1 MDNMYVRYAKAINA
15 GERNI
20 DNLKGVM
27 RERVQ
32 AELDKIATE
41 KVEETPVASPGH
53 IPTTPESVQ
62 ANVPK

>member
-1 MDNMYVRYAKAINA
+1 MYKTYALAILA
-15 GERNI
+15 GERDIN
-20 DNLKGVM
+20 NLQGVM

-32 AELDKIATE
+32 AELDKLATE
-41 KVEETPVASPGH
+41 KAEETPIASPGH